1 MSHTISFYNSSV
13 QKEIDRWPTGI
24 YAKFLRIAEQIE
36 QSGPNLGLPYTRAL
50 GDGLFEIRA
59 KGHEGIGRA
68 FFVVSLIVKLSSCM
82 GSSRRHKKL
91 HLKKYNWPEKGS
103 RK

>member
-1 MSHTISFYNSSV
+1 MLFLVMSYTISFYNSSV

-50 GDGLFEIRA
+50 SDGLFEIQLAR
-59 KGHEGIGRA
+59 KRLKEI
-68 FFVVSLIVKLSSCM
+68 
-82 GSSRRHKKL
+82 KK
-91 HLKKYNWPEKGS
+91 
-103 RK
+103 